1 MRKLRSPPDGSPWLW
16 LLGWRPWLGFFAG
29 AITVLA
35 WAPVDWFW
43 MASIGPALWWWSLLG
58 LTPRAAARQGYLFGL
73 GLFGFGVSWVFNSLL
88 IFGQAPLPMALV
100 LTLALVLYLAV
111 YPALLAA
118 LVAVA
123 VARLGSRFKSHHV
136 TVLVLLA
143 LAGGW
148 IWFEYLRGL
157 LFTGFP
163 WLYLGHAALDS
174 PLQPLLP
181 VGGDLGASLAFA
193 LLAVGL
199 VLLVQRRFFA
209 ALGVVLPVVLVTALV
224 SPVEWVRPSGPAL
237 NAGLVQAN
245 IEQDRKW
252 AEDGI
257 EHALD
262 VYRALTEQVSGL
274 DVLIWPET
282 AIPAFSFEV
291 AGEFLALAEA
301 FIQDEVEWVTGIF
314 DYDPVTRRMY
324 NSLHVPTRGGVYH
337 KRQLVPFGEYLP
349 LREALGWLHRIL
361 AIPMADLSPG
371 TGRGLLEVA
380 GHAVGASICYEAAYA
395 RRIRTALPEASFLIN
410 VSNDAWFGRS
420 LAPHQH
426 LQIARVRAVEMGRPM
441 LRGTNT
447 GVSAIIRPDG
457 SMAAASDLFE
467 PAIVIGSVVPHAG
480 LTPTAAHGPWPP
492 LLLALALFLPLL
504 LRVTLFRRAAW

>member
-1 MRKLRSPPDGSPWLW
+1 MQLRNPSDGPPWRS
-16 LLGWRPWLGFFAG
+16 LLGWRPWLAFFAG

-43 MASIGPALWWWSLLG
+43 MAIIGPALGWWSFLG
-58 LTPRAAARQGYLFGL
+58 LKPQAAARQGYLFGL

-118 LVAVA
+118 LIALA
-123 VARLGSRFKSHHV
+123 VARLQSGQATF
-136 TVLVLLA
+136 LALLA

-148 IWFEYLRGL
+148 VWLEYLRGW

-181 VGGDLGASLAFA
+181 VGGELGASLALA
-193 LLAVGL
+193 LLAAGL
-199 VLLVQRRFFA
+199 VLLLRYRFFA
-209 ALGVVLPVVLVTALV
+209 ASVVVLPVVLITALV
-224 SPVEWVRPSGPAL
+224 SPIEWVRPSGSAL
-237 NAGLVQAN
+237 TAGLIQAN

-262 VYRALTEQVSGL
+262 VHRALTQQVP
-274 DVLIWPET
+274 DVDILVWPET
-282 AIPAFSFEV
+282 AIPAFHFEV
-291 AGEFLALAEA
+291 AFEFFELADA
-301 FIQDEVEWVTGIF
+301 FVQDEIEWVTGIF

-349 LREALGWLHRIL
+349 LRQSLGWLHRIL

-371 TGRGLLEVA
+371 AGPGLLEVA
-380 GHAVGASICYEAAYA
+380 GHAVGASICYEAAYS

-426 LQIARVRAVEMGRPM
+426 LQISRVRAVETGRPM
-441 LRGTNT
+441 LRATNT

-457 SMAAASDLFE
+457 SLAAASGLFE
-467 PAIVIGSVVPHAG
+467 PAIVVGSVLPHEG
-480 LTPTAAHGPWPP
+480 LTPAAARGAWPS
-492 LLLALALFLPLL
+492 LLLALALILPLL
-504 LRVTLFRRAAW
+504 LRATVFRPAAW